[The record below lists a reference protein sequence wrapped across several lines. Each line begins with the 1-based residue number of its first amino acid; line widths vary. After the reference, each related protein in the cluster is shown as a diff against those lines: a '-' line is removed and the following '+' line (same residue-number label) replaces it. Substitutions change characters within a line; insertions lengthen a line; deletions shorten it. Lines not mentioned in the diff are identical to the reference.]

1 MVCSAIWE
9 LIAGVRFVISRG
21 EAERITNLT
30 SAIDSK
36 IALQIMLSQI
46 NRMQL

>member
-9 LIAGVRFVISRG
+9 LIAQVRFVISQG
-21 EAERITNLT
+21 EITNLT
-30 SAIDSK
+30 RAINSQ

>member
-1 MVCSAIWE
+1 MSE
-9 LIAGVRFVISRG
+9 
-21 EAERITNLT
+21 
-30 SAIDSK
+30 IDSK